1 MLILSFLLLVLLLM
15 IQGLAISC
23 EIPSPQFFKF
33 LVNPLSLLTP
43 KFVASWAKGRVIRP
57 RLSQIFSTLKASNL
71 NLKAKTKD
79 PENLSQVAEIVAR
92 TYKASQP
99 KLSSFKAKLSCGFP

>member
-1 MLILSFLLLVLLLM
+1 MLMFALILLVLLLM
-15 IQGLAISC
+15 THSLVTSC
-23 EIPSPQFFKF
+23 EISSPQFFKF
-33 LVNPLSLLTP
+33 LLNPLSLLTP

-92 TYKASQP
+92 TFKTSQP